1 MAVSYHSQ
9 VVEPWGR
16 TPRLPHRVARPQ
28 HQDQLPALLAE
39 VAESSGV
46 LAAGLHRSYGDSGLN
61 PEGLMISMCG
71 LDRFIAFDPV
81 SGLLRAEAGVSLD
94 EILRMATPHGWF
106 LPTTPGTR
114 FVTLGGAIANDVHGK
129 NHHRAGSFGR
139 HVRRIGLLRSD
150 AGGLEL
156 TAQDHPDLFHATLG
170 GLGLT
175 GLIAWAEIALSPIP
189 STFVDEETVPFANLD
204 EYFRLSAESDHR
216 FEHVS
221 SWIDC
226 TASGAALGR
235 GVMYRANWSAEGS
248 LEPHSPRQKL
258 KVPIIAPPGLM
269 NSLSLRAF
277 NAAYGGMQRLR
288 RGTARKHYGGAFY
301 PLDAIGGWNRAYG
314 PAGFYQ
320 HQFMAPLETQEDAMA
335 EALRTL
341 AAAGQGSFLAV
352 LKSLG
357 PLRSGGLVSFEGP
370 GASLAL
376 DFPNRGD
383 ATLKLLERL
392 DAIVVAA
399 GGKIYPAKDGRMSAA
414 TFRAGYPRWRELE
427 ALRDPLFSS
436 RFWRRVTHDE

>member
-1 MAVSYHSQ
+1 MALSYHSQ
-9 VVEPWGR
+9 VVEPCGR
-16 TPRLPHRVARPQ
+16 TPRLPHKVARPQ
-28 HQDQLPALLAE
+28 HQDQLPGLIAE
-39 VAESSGV
+39 ASGIGSL

-61 PEGLMISMCG
+61 PDGLMISMRG
-71 LDRFIAFDPV
+71 LDRFIAFDPA
-81 SGLLRAEAGVSLD
+81 SGVLRAEAGVSLD
-94 EILRMATPHGWF
+94 EILRTVTPHGWF

-156 TAQDHPDLFHATLG
+156 SAQDRPELFHATLG

-175 GLIAWAEIALSPIP
+175 GLIAWAEIALAPIP
-189 STFVDEETVPFANLD
+189 STFVDEETVPFANLQ
-204 EYFRLSAESDHR
+204 EYFRLTAESDGR

-226 TASGAALGR
+226 TAGGAALGR
-235 GVMYRANWSAEGS
+235 GVMYRANWSAAGP
-248 LEPHSPRQKL
+248 LTLHAPRQKL
-258 KVPIIAPPGLM
+258 QAPIAAPPGLM
-269 NSLSLRAF
+269 NRLTLRAF
-277 NAAYGGMQRLR
+277 NTAYGGMQRLR

-301 PLDAIGGWNRAYG
+301 PLDAIGGWNRFYG

-320 HQFMAPLETQEDAMA
+320 HQFMAPVGTQQDAMA

-341 AAAGQGSFLAV
+341 SAAGQGSFLAV

-357 PLRSGGLVSFEGP
+357 PLRSGGLISFEGP

-376 DFPNRGD
+376 DFPNRGE
-383 ATLKLLERL
+383 ATLNLLERL
-392 DAIVVAA
+392 DSIVVAA
-399 GGKIYPAKDGRMSAA
+399 GGKVYPAKDGRMSAA

-436 RFWRRVTHDE
+436 RFWRRVTHDQ